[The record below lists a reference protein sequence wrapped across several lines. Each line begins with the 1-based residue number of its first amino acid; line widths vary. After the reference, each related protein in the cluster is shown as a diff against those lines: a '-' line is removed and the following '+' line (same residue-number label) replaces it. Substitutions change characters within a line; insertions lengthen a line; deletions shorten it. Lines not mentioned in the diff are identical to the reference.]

1 MTHLQCPN
9 LDALG
14 SRLLE
19 AYRQLGDVE
28 IEVSSTSNH
37 LAEQSEVRVLEEEI
51 KNHYRNCAI
60 CLALSWQKEVIRA
73 FSKDEPAWR
82 GTMAS

>member
-1 MTHLQCPN
+1 MAHLQCPN

-51 KNHYRNCAI
+51 RDHCRNCAI

-73 FSKDEPAWR
+73 LSKGEPAWR